1 MAQFDVYRYALR
13 GSSVT
18 FVTDLQN
25 KLLEGLVMRLVVPL
39 YPLSEKDK
47 PVLRLNPVVE
57 IEGQRY
63 YLAMQG
69 VATVRVKVLGAKVA
83 SLEMQRDEI
92 VAAIDF
98 LVTGV

>member
-18 FVTDLQN
+18 LLVDLQN
-25 KLLEGLVMRLVVPL
+25 KLLEGLATHLAAPL

-57 IEGQRY
+57 IEGKRY

-69 VATVRVKVLGAKVA
+69 VAAVRVKLLGAKVA
-83 SLEMQRDEI
+83 SLEKWRDEI
-92 VAAIDF
+92 VAAVDF
-98 LVTGV
+98 LITGV